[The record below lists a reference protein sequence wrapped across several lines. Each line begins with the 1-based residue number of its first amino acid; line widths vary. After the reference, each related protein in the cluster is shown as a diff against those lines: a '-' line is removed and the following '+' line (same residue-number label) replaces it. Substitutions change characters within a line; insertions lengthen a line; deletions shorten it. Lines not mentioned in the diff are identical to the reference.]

1 MSHIKNTVSLLAR
14 LALASVAMSIA
25 YILSTLIISQ
35 TGTPLTPEEASWAGK
50 ALFLVST
57 INALVL
63 AYPILR
69 SDWHGLKLIG
79 VVFIIQFGVET
90 FMTQIETLYFN
101 RSLQVKA
108 HEMMELI
115 ASGALRALIF
125 APLAV
130 LFLGK
135 LKNSGQPG
143 DSRAALKLSEWG
155 WRFAALAMLYPI
167 IYFMFGY
174 YVAWQ
179 WEETRLFY
187 SGTTVILPFLTHFRG
202 FFSSDPYI
210 IPFQI
215 MRGVLWAALAMLI
228 VNMMKA
234 KRWES
239 ALAVALIFAGI
250 LSSGIG
256 LFPNPYMPPM
266 VRQSHFYELL
276 SSMLLFGG
284 IAGWILYGK
293 NQKIVQK
300 QNVKTTPKPNIR
312 VEAR

>member
-1 MSHIKNTVSLLAR
+1 MSHIKIAFSLLAR
-14 LALASVAMSIA
+14 LILASVAMSVA
-25 YILSTLIISQ
+25 FLLSTLVISQ
-35 TGTPLTPEEASWAGK
+35 IGTPMTPEEASWAGQ
-50 ALFLVST
+50 ALFIVST

-155 WRFAALAMLYPI
+155 WGFAALAVLYPI

-179 WEETRLFY
+179 WDETRLFY
-187 SGTTVILPFLTHFRG
+187 SGTTAILPFLTHFRG
-202 FFSSDPYI
+202 LFSSDSYI

-215 MRGVLWAALAMLI
+215 MRGALWAALAMLI
-228 VNMMKA
+228 VNMMKT

-266 VRQSHFYELL
+266 VRQSHFYELM
-276 SSMLLFGG
+276 SSMLLFGA
-284 IAGWILYGK
+284 IAGWRLHRK
-293 NQKIVQK
+293 K
-300 QNVKTTPKPNIR
+300 QQSGQTQIMNATQNPNIS

>member
-1 MSHIKNTVSLLAR
+1 MSHIKNALSLLAR
-14 LALASVAMSIA
+14 LILTSIAMLIA
-25 YILSTLIISQ
+25 YILSTLVISQ
-35 TGTPLTPEEASWAGK
+35 TGIPMTPEEASWAGQ
-50 ALFLVST
+50 ALFIVST
-57 INALVL
+57 LNALVL

-79 VVFIIQFGVET
+79 AVFIIQFGVET
-90 FMTQIETLYFN
+90 FMTKIETLYFN
-101 RSLQVKA
+101 SSLQVTA
-108 HEMMELI
+108 DEMLELI

-125 APLAV
+125 TPLAV

-143 DSRAALKLSEWG
+143 DAKAALKLSEWG
-155 WRFAALAMLYPI
+155 WRLATLALLYPI
-167 IYFMFGY
+167 IYFVFGY

-179 WEETRLFY
+179 WEETRLLY
-187 SGTTVILPFLTHFRG
+187 SGTTAILPFRTHFQDL
-202 FFSSDPYI
+202 FSSDPYI
-210 IPFQI
+210 VPFQI
-215 MRGVLWAALAMLI
+215 MRGALWAGLAMLI

-256 LFPNPYMPPM
+256 FFPNPYMPPV
-266 VRQSHFYELL
+266 VRQSHFYELI

-284 IAGWILYGK
+284 IAGWTLDRK
-293 NQKIVQK
+293 K
-300 QNVKTTPKPNIR
+300 QPRGQTQIR
-312 VEAR
+312 IAAQYPDLSVEIR

>member
-1 MSHIKNTVSLLAR
+1 MSHIKNTISLLVR
-14 LALASVAMSIA
+14 LMLASVAMSVA
-25 YILSTLIISQ
+25 YMLSTLIISQ
-35 TGTPLTPEEASWAGK
+35 TGTPMTPEEASWAGQ
-50 ALFLVST
+50 ALFIVST

-63 AYPILR
+63 SYPILR
-69 SDWHGLKLIG
+69 SDWHGLRLIG

-135 LKNSGQPG
+135 LKNSGQSG
-143 DSRAALKLSEWG
+143 DSRTALKLSEWG
-155 WRFAALAMLYPI
+155 WRFATLAALYPI
-167 IYFMFGY
+167 IYFVFGY

-187 SGTTVILPFLTHFRG
+187 SGTTAILPFLTHFRG
-202 FFSSDPYI
+202 LFNSDPYI

-215 MRGVLWAALAMLI
+215 MRGALWAALAMLI
-228 VNMMKA
+228 VKMMKA

-239 ALAVALIFAGI
+239 ALAVGLIFAGM

-256 LFPNPYMPPM
+256 LFPNPYMPSM
-266 VRQSHFYELL
+266 VRQSHFYELM

-284 IAGWILYGK
+284 IAGWTLHRK
-293 NQKIVQK
+293 K
-300 QNVKTTPKPNIR
+300 QEGEKKQTIKATQNPNISAW
-312 VEAR
+312 AR

>member
-1 MSHIKNTVSLLAR
+1 MSHIKNTISLLAR
-14 LALASVAMSIA
+14 LMLASVAMSIA
-25 YILSTLIISQ
+25 YIVSTLVISQ
-35 TGTPLTPEEASWAGK
+35 TGTQMTPEEASWAGQ
-50 ALFLVST
+50 ALFIVST

-108 HEMMELI
+108 QEMMELI

-155 WRFAALAMLYPI
+155 WGLATLAVLYPI

-187 SGTTVILPFLTHFRG
+187 SGTTAILPFLTHFRG
-202 FFSSDPYI
+202 LFSSDPYI

-215 MRGVLWAALAMLI
+215 MRGALWATLALLI
-228 VNMMKA
+228 VNMMKG

-266 VRQSHFYELL
+266 IRQSHFYELL

-284 IAGWILYGK
+284 IAGWVLHRK
-293 NQKIVQK
+293 K
-300 QNVKTTPKPNIR
+300 QQGGQAQIMNATQNPNIS
-312 VEAR
+312 VEVR

>member
-1 MSHIKNTVSLLAR
+1 MSHIKNTISLLAR
-14 LALASVAMSIA
+14 LMLASVAMSIA
-25 YILSTLIISQ
+25 YIISTLIISQ
-35 TGTPLTPEEASWAGK
+35 TGASMTPEEASWAGQ
-50 ALFLVST
+50 ALFIVST

-108 HEMMELI
+108 QEMMELI
-115 ASGALRALIF
+115 ASGALRTLIF

-135 LKNSGQPG
+135 LKDSGQPG

-155 WRFAALAMLYPI
+155 WGLATLAVLYPI

-187 SGTTVILPFLTHFRG
+187 SGTTAILPFLTHFRG
-202 FFSSDPYI
+202 LFSSDPYI

-215 MRGVLWAALAMLI
+215 MRGTLWAALAMLI

-239 ALAVALIFAGI
+239 ALAVALIFAGL

-256 LFPNPYMPPM
+256 LFPNPYMPLM
-266 VRQSHFYELL
+266 VRQSHFYELM

-284 IAGWILYGK
+284 IAGWILCGK
-293 NQKIVQK
+293 QPEDRQAPIAQAT
-300 QNVKTTPKPNIR
+300 QNPILSA
-312 VEAR
+312 EAK